1 MSSLELMLL
10 AATVIPLGSFLLLA
24 LAGARLGKP
33 LAGWVATAAIA
44 ASCVLSGLVVVRWQ
58 GMDAAARAAARSAP
72 VPWTVLGDV
81 PLEVGVNLDGLTV
94 AVFFMVTFVS
104 TWIHVFS
111 IGYMAGHS
119 DEIDGRSKFHRFFA
133 FLSLFCFSML
143 GLVIADSLV
152 LTFVFWELVGLCS
165 YLLIG
170 FYFHKPSASAAAIK
184 AFVVN
189 RVGDMGFIL
198 GLGMVFW
205 FLGDLSLAGAARRF
219 AEACGDPGSALRQAG
234 PLGLDMATWLGLL
247 LFCGAVG
254 KSAQFPLHVWLP
266 DAMEGPTPV
275 SALIHAATMVAAG
288 VYLVARIFVLL
299 TPQALLVVAGAGC
312 ITLTLG
318 ALVAVVQTDIKKVL
332 AYSTISQ
339 LGYMMLGM
347 GVGAWIGALFHLL
360 THAFFKALMFLGSGQ
375 VIEGC
380 HHEQD
385 IRRMGGLWRRMPV
398 TCATFLIGVLAIAG
412 AGIPGTSVGLG
423 GFFSK
428 DEILAVAYSRVYG
441 DGTHGARPH
450 GSAAPA
456 AGPWAMTETGHRSA
470 LTHAVPGVEHAQA
483 SAPLPAL
490 LFWVPVI
497 VAYITPFYMMRCW
510 WLTFMGR
517 PRDDHVHAHARESAL
532 MVVPLVV
539 LAAGTLVCGL
549 VLFRPLVAEVAP
561 AGLLAP
567 TVDGHELHEVHH
579 ALMPIVGGAFV
590 VGFAVAIA
598 LYARGLSLAAAIAR
612 RLRPLHR
619 LLEHKFYFDELY
631 GLVLVGGTHLL
642 KGLCD
647 LFDRIVVD
655 GIVDALSAST
665 VRLARFSGRDLDERV
680 VDGAVNGVGRTTWE
694 LGGAAGSLQTGRIRL
709 YILLAAGGV
718 TAMVWLALAAGG

>member
-44 ASCVLSGLVVVRWQ
+44 ASCVLSGVVLAGWS
-58 GMDAAARAAARSAP
+58 GMDPGTRAAAGSAP
-72 VPWTVLGDV
+72 RLWTFLGDV
-81 PLEVGVNLDGLTV
+81 PLEVGINLDGLTV

-152 LTFVFWELVGLCS
+152 LMFVFWELVGLCS

-170 FYFHKPSASAAAIK
+170 FYFHRPGASRAAIK

-198 GLGMVFW
+198 GLGMAYW
-205 FLGDLSLAGAARRF
+205 LLGDLSLAGASRRF
-219 AEACGDPGSALRQAG
+219 AEAWADPQSPLRQVG
-234 PLGLDMATWLGLL
+234 PLGLDLATWLGLL

-288 VYLVARIFVLL
+288 VYLVARIFVLM
-299 TPQALLVVAGAGC
+299 TPQALLIVAVVGC
-312 ITLTLG
+312 VTLTLG
-318 ALVAVVQTDIKKVL
+318 ALVAIVQTDIKKVL

-339 LGYMMLGM
+339 LGYMILGL

-360 THAFFKALMFLGSGQ
+360 THAFFKALLFLGSGQ

-385 IRRMGGLWRRMPV
+385 IRRMGGLWRRMPA
-398 TCATFLIGVLAIAG
+398 TCATFLVGVLAIAG
-412 AGIPGTSVGLG
+412 AGIPGTAVGLG

-441 DGTHGARPH
+441 GETHGDCGH
-450 GSAAPA
+450 GSAVTA
-456 AGPWAMTETGHRSA
+456 AGPWAMAESGPRAALADTGAGAAH
-470 LTHAVPGVEHAQA
+470 GQA
-483 SAPLPAL
+483 PDPLPAV

-517 PRDDHVHAHARESAL
+517 PRDAHVHAHAGESAL

-539 LAAGTLVCGL
+539 LAAGTLVCGQ

-561 AGLLAP
+561 AGLLVP
-567 TVDGHELHEVHH
+567 TVDGRSLHEAHH
-579 ALMPIVGGAFV
+579 ALMPIVGGAFLA
-590 VGFAVAIA
+590 GFAVAVA
-598 LYARGLSLAAAIAR
+598 VYARGLRTAAAIAR

-642 KGLCD
+642 RNLCG
-647 LFDRIVVD
+647 LFDRVVVD
-655 GIVDALSAST
+655 GIVDALSAAT
-665 VRLARFSGRDLDERV
+665 VRLAGFSGRDVDGRI
-680 VDGAVNGVGRTTWE
+680 VDGAVHGVGRTAWE

-718 TAMVWLALAAGG
+718 TAMVWLALAAAG